1 MTDRSTKRW
10 VLWFSICIIIAILAG
25 YLAYQDPLRY
35 VGIVDLLASI
45 ISILVGVS
53 LAVTAVL
60 MSPFSV
66 SAKKVGDEYEAE
78 RLTKVVAGDDESFA
92 LGQFLLFGMFLLTLF
107 FALVCKWLVFGQ
119 VAPIGIASRSL
130 SAISAA
136 TAIFSLLWSV
146 RLPFMLSLLAQ
157 QRKTL
162 N

>member
-1 MTDRSTKRW
+1 MGAL
-10 VLWFSICIIIAILAG
+10 VLHLYNHS
-25 YLAYQDPLRY
+25 
-35 VGIVDLLASI
+35 DLSRVLG
-45 ISILVGVS
+45 LPRS
-53 LAVTAVL
+53 LAICRNRRPPRINYFDISWRVTCRNRCADV
-60 MSPFSV
+60 PFSV

-162 N
+162 S